1 MANLEG
7 KQIRAYR
14 LTKRIGGG
22 YFGDVYLAEHIRDK
36 TLVAIKVLKVQTDEK
51 HFLKRFIDEADN
63 ILRLAKHPHIVKLR
77 GLGLE
82 DDIPFLVME
91 YAAGGTLRQRHPHGS
106 HLSLDLIITY
116 VKQIAAALQY
126 AHDQEL
132 VHRDIKPENILLGE
146 QGEAMVSDFGIATL
160 PFSLVQ
166 SPQDMAGTIPYMAP
180 EQIRKKAVRASDQ
193 YALGIIV
200 YEWISGSWPFQGTFE
215 EIAAQHIN
223 APPPSLRKK
232 IPTITADVEQVVMKA
247 LAKEPQQRYMSVQ
260 EFALALEEV
269 YKKQGMRQQIQV
281 IGGKTKRQWL
291 NEGYAHNKAKRY
303 QEAVAAYSQAIAL
316 DPSYVDAYVNRGIAY
331 RNLQEYQK
339 AIADYDR
346 AIALNPNYARAY
358 HNRGYAYVDLQEY
371 QKAIADYNRTI
382 ALNPNYARVYVNRG
396 IAYRDLQ
403 EYQKAIVDF
412 DRAIVLNP
420 NDARAY
426 NNRGYTY
433 QLLKLYQRAIED
445 YDRALA
451 IDPNHSQARTHREK
465 ASQLLK
471 G

>member
-1 MANLEG
+1 MAKLEG
-7 KQIRAYR
+7 KQIGDYWLIKWKGEGA
-14 LTKRIGGG
+14 
-22 YFGDVYLAEHIRDK
+22 FGDVYKGEYNGTSVAVKVFK
-36 TLVAIKVLKVQTDEK
+36 TRLTNEK
-51 HFLKRFIDEADN
+51 DLRAFINDARMF
-63 ILRLAKHPHIVKLR
+63 RLQHPHIVKLIDFDVDR
-77 GLGLE
+77 NGT
-82 DDIPFLVME
+82 PFLVMS
-91 YAAGGTLRQRHPHGS
+91 YAHKGSLRDLHSRGTLLP
-106 HLSLDLIITY
+106 LSTIVAY
-116 VKQIAAALQY
+116 VKQIASALQY
-126 AHDQEL
+126 AHDQKL

-146 QGEAMVSDFGIATL
+146 QGDILVGDFGISIVS
-160 PFSLVQ
+160 FSQRFEEKQEVT
-166 SPQDMAGTIPYMAP
+166 GTPLYMAP
-180 EQIRKKAVRASDQ
+180 EHWDGKARSASDQ
-193 YALGIIV
+193 YSLAITV
-200 YEWISGSWPFQGTFE
+200 YEWLCGEPPFRGNQYQL
-215 EIAAQHIN
+215 AYQHKN
-223 APPPSLRKK
+223 VPPPSLYEKV
-232 IPTITADVEQVVMKA
+232 PTITPDVEQVVMKA
-247 LAKEPQQRYMSVQ
+247 LAKEPQQRYASVQ
-260 EFALALEEV
+260 EFALALEKA
-269 YKKQGMRQQIQV
+269 YMKQA
-281 IGGKTKRQWL
+281 IGRKTKQQWL

-371 QKAIADYNRTI
+371 QKAIADYDRTI

-403 EYQKAIVDF
+403 EYQKAIADF

-433 QLLKLYQRAIED
+433 QLLKQYQRAIED

-471 G
+471 E